1 MGCVALYEKLGFK
14 PVPGAK
20 GHYDR
25 CNLLMEA
32 DLTSFPP
39 QAYLPDDDPRLRT
52 ALLLSGGVDS
62 ALALHRLCSQGVR
75 PDVYYIKI
83 GLEGEDLGCTAETMT
98 ERSRTKRRFGR
109 DACDRI
115 FYQKLSD
122 EMTWRPRRREIGT
135 KMASKGF

>member
-1 MGCVALYEKLGFK
+1 MLGFK

-39 QAYLPDDDPRLRT
+39 QTFLPDDDPRLRT

-98 ERSRTKRRFGR
+98 ERSRTKTEARR
-109 DACDRI
+109 DASKRI
-115 FYQKLSD
+115 FHKKLSN
-122 EMTWRPRRREIGT
+122 ETVWPPRRREIGA
-135 KMASKGF
+135 KMAAKRF